1 MEINRLFDGCQQWLY
16 RVKKSKIKSFKRKYR
31 NRQEVIIG
39 FLFSL
44 KSLEYFTVYGFTDES
59 CRKTSKVES
68 CYVESYTMR
77 HRTCWQTRWIKSVC
91 RGEIHPSGFRYC
103 WARKAAS
110 TLPLYWLTDGSK
122 CPVGVAMEAEQLE
135 TQRHNILVSA
145 GIELIFLSVA
155 AVFWI

>member
-77 HRTCWQTRWIKSVC
+77 HRTC
-91 RGEIHPSGFRYC
+91 
-103 WARKAAS
+103 
-110 TLPLYWLTDGSK
+110 
-122 CPVGVAMEAEQLE
+122 
-135 TQRHNILVSA
+135 
-145 GIELIFLSVA
+145 
-155 AVFWI
+155 